1 MVANP
6 REITELLLS
15 WSKGSAAALEDL
27 VPLIYP
33 ELRRLAR
40 RHMQRENPG
49 HTLQT
54 SALINE
60 AYLRLVD
67 QRSVEWQDR
76 AHFFAVAAQVMRH
89 ILIDHARRHQAA
101 KRGAGAVH
109 VELSETETVSESRAA
124 EFVALDD
131 ALTKLATI
139 DERKSK
145 IVELRFFGGLTVE
158 EVAEFLQLSPITIK
172 REWRSAKAWLQREI
186 SQREPEHF
194 SE

>member
-1 MVANP
+1 M
-6 REITELLLS
+6 
-15 WSKGSAAALEDL
+15 
-27 VPLIYP
+27 PLIYP

-40 RHMQRENPG
+40 RYMQRENPA

-101 KRGAGAVH
+101 KRGAGATH
-109 VELSETETVSESRAA
+109 VALDQAETISENRAA
-124 EFVALDD
+124 EFVALDE
-131 ALTKLATI
+131 ALTKLTAI
-139 DERKSK
+139 DERKSR
-145 IVELRFFGGLTVE
+145 IVELRFFGGLTVD
-158 EVAEFLQLSPITIK
+158 EVARILNLSPITIK
-172 REWRSAKAWLQREI
+172 REWRSARAWLEREI
-186 SQREPEHF
+186 RRQENECDPG
-194 SE
+194 